1 MAVAARS
8 RASTDPAVWPS
19 TLSGRRPRPASLSRR
34 LVDAGWPAAY
44 GAVLGGLLFLVA
56 HRALPDDGLISLA
69 FARNLAEHGQ
79 WAITTGVESNSATS
93 PLNVWLLAGLHLLTG
108 HRAFVAAALLLMA
121 SLAVTAVGLRRLGG
135 PAAALVG
142 PALLATSPVLTSSLG
157 LETYLCAA
165 VLVALVRAAADGR
178 WVVAGLL
185 TGAAFLA
192 RPDLTVAAVAAV
204 LVIGVAVHRRVLW
217 ALPIGA
223 ATTLPWVVFSWW
235 HFGSAWSN
243 SVAVKWAN
251 GSWGGD
257 TLTSVSYWWE
267 AFPGP
272 ALLIGVTL
280 AAGGFAVVVA
290 VARRQWPA
298 VAFGAAGAAH
308 LAALSLTETPPIE
321 YYLAPSIV
329 GLGLALVLV
338 AARSGRW
345 ALAVPS
351 VIVAGAVGLSVV
363 HVPLWAQ
370 GIAPMRQNIATNE
383 EYRAIVQGL
392 PTDGAVMGGEIGAY
406 SFYCMD
412 RRPACTVVDPVL
424 SDPARA
430 DALVSRWRRFHPA
443 WELNY
448 RHYRVPAPVPVRYR
462 MDLGSTTWRPGDR
475 PVTRTPLTPGPQR
488 WGHLSLE
495 LNPATPR

>member
-1 MAVAARS
+1 MAVATRS

-19 TLSGRRPRPASLSRR
+19 TLSGRRPRPAPLSRR
-34 LVDAGWPAAY
+34 LVDSGWPAAY

-223 ATTLPWVVFSWW
+223 ATTLP
-235 HFGSAWSN
+235 
-243 SVAVKWAN
+243 
-251 GSWGGD
+251 
-257 TLTSVSYWWE
+257 
-267 AFPGP
+267 
-272 ALLIGVTL
+272 
-280 AAGGFAVVVA
+280 
-290 VARRQWPA
+290 R
-298 VAFGAAGAAH
+298 
-308 LAALSLTETPPIE
+308 
-321 YYLAPSIV
+321 
-329 GLGLALVLV
+329 
-338 AARSGRW
+338 ARS
-345 ALAVPS
+345 
-351 VIVAGAVGLSVV
+351 
-363 HVPLWAQ
+363 
-370 GIAPMRQNIATNE
+370 
-383 EYRAIVQGL
+383 
-392 PTDGAVMGGEIGAY
+392 DGATCP
-406 SFYCMD
+406 S
-412 RRPACTVVDPVL
+412 
-424 SDPARA
+424 S
-430 DALVSRWRRFHPA
+430 
-443 WELNY
+443 
-448 RHYRVPAPVPVRYR
+448 
-462 MDLGSTTWRPGDR
+462 
-475 PVTRTPLTPGPQR
+475 
-488 WGHLSLE
+488 
-495 LNPATPR
+495 